1 VNYRRLPVVHSILMF
16 GGRCHRYLSIPFKDA
31 ERMICYMALFISPAT
46 VIEHSVVSK
55 LTRTEWILT
64 NDASGVAT
72 CPKCKKNESLEHG
85 KRGTTRR
92 ETRMMN
98 STHAGRRAEV

>member
-1 VNYRRLPVVHSILMF
+1 
-16 GGRCHRYLSIPFKDA
+16 
-31 ERMICYMALFISPAT
+31 MALFISPAT

-72 CPKCKKNESLEHG
+72 CPKCKKMNLSNTESEADAKG
-85 KRGTTRR
+85 NKDD
-92 ETRMMN
+92 E
-98 STHAGRRAEV
+98 